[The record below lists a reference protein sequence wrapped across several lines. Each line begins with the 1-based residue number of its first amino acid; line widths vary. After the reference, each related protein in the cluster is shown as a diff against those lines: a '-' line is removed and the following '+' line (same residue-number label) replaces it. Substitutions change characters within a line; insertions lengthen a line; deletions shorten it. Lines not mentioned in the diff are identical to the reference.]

1 MSNVSPEEEQ
11 LRKKTIELLTC
22 VLTTKAKV
30 GIPIHLLCYEY
41 EEQVF
46 EKLRFKEMGYGTL
59 QQFITDS
66 DEFSTHR
73 GIDGH
78 VYVKAL
84 PTEDTKH
91 IHRLVSGQKTKSK
104 KKSKKVKLAFPTK
117 LVRPPPKG
125 KQTFTFNKNAHV
137 SQPRT
142 FSTSPAGSINKPT
155 NHKFFNKSKPLKNT
169 LPPRFQRTF
178 PKKQTT
184 SLPPNRPFSNK
195 PNLSH
200 QIVINNNDDRF
211 SNSKVANSSS
221 PIGLYFLYYIYIFG
235 LACMLHGANA

>member
-1 MSNVSPEEEQ
+1 MSNVPPEVEQ

-46 EKLRFKEMGYGTL
+46 EKLKFKEMGYGTL
-59 QQFITDS
+59 QQFINDS

-104 KKSKKVKLAFPTK
+104 KKSKKVKLAFPTHK
-117 LVRPPPKG
+117 FVQPPSKG
-125 KQTFTFNKNAHV
+125 KFNKNVPISTHAP
-137 SQPRT
+137 QPRT
-142 FSTSPAGSINKPT
+142 FSTSPTLINKTTPT
-155 NHKFFNKSKPLKNT
+155 TNNKFFNKSKPLKNS
-169 LPPRFQRTF
+169 LPPRFQKL
-178 PKKQTT
+178 PKRQT
-184 SLPPNRPFSNK
+184 SNK
-195 PNLSH
+195 PFINKPNSSH
-200 QIVINNNDDRF
+200 QFVNNNTNEDRF
-211 SNSKVANSSS
+211 SNSNTSM
-221 PIGLYFLYYIYIFG
+221 PIGTYLCYL
-235 LACMLHGANA
+235 